1 MAFPLTLP
9 EAMVKDDMNN
19 YISQYYNEPSSG
31 EFSLKI

>member
-1 MAFPLTLP
+1 MTFFLTLS

-31 EFSLKI
+31 KFPLKI